1 MYEALSPA
9 YPLVCYSGKWS
20 RGEEENAC
28 HAPPSCPYGESRQR
42 FPCAA
47 PHPSLALTGERHSF
61 SPFLWHATSLGT
73 EEASR
78 GKRSYRRCIGAGLIK
93 YTPLWMEDF
102 GVACPLV
109 PSVPPLISGAW
120 SSPRLF
126 VPRCLQTLPH
136 ENALALPVSCGST
149 KTWTGDLHPRA

>member
-1 MYEALSPA
+1 MNRVYIVFLGVSLGFSALWQPNAGPQLRPKAGATLERTLEGVGCRPMIMYEAPSPA

-61 SPFLWHATSLGT
+61 SHPFA
-73 EEASR
+73 
-78 GKRSYRRCIGAGLIK
+78 
-93 YTPLWMEDF
+93 
-102 GVACPLV
+102 
-109 PSVPPLISGAW
+109 
-120 SSPRLF
+120 
-126 VPRCLQTLPH
+126 
-136 ENALALPVSCGST
+136 
-149 KTWTGDLHPRA
+149 